1 MLLAKCKCNRYQSRI
16 EWPLVRFR
24 CWYNC
29 PCMSY
34 YLLYRWCIL
43 LSQINFP
50 LSRQGPTD
58 DHGRDVHGCHIFI
71 CMKKHK
77 IFWKNELAVCENSK
91 WFGQLNFYTWDFFEN
106 SMNFNLS
113 AFPNFLNI
121 SSCFKYVSHT
131 SLFFGSSI
139 TFSRFESWPLAN
151 RNSWKD
157 GQTSYHLE
165 PVLEPAGTWIP
176 THHNDTE

>member
-1 MLLAKCKCNRYQSRI
+1 M
-16 EWPLVRFR
+16 PH
-24 CWYNC
+24 
-29 PCMSY
+29 

-43 LSQINFP
+43 LSQINFS
-50 LSRQGPTD
+50 LSSQGATG
-58 DHGRDVHGCHIFI
+58 DHWRTVNGCHIYIFI

-121 SSCFKYVSHT
+121 SSCFKYVSQT

-139 TFSRFESWPLAN
+139 TFSRFESWTLAK
-151 RNSWKD
+151 RNNWKD
-157 GQTSYHLE
+157 GQTSGHLDQE
-165 PVLEPAGTWIP
+165 TAGCGTWIP
-176 THHNDTE
+176 TYQNDTE

>member
-1 MLLAKCKCNRYQSRI
+1 MVTRQVS
-16 EWPLVRFR
+16 PLV
-24 CWYNC
+24 
-29 PCMSY
+29 
-34 YLLYRWCIL
+34 LLPLYVL
-43 LSQINFP
+43 LSTVSLVLFIFSDKFIYKSRQESTDEP
-50 LSRQGPTD
+50 LSCF
-58 DHGRDVHGCHIFI
+58 VIYLNEKAYNI
-71 CMKKHK
+71 SKKWTCSL
-77 IFWKNELAVCENSK
+77 WKQWIILKAE
-91 WFGQLNFYTWDFFEN
+91 FYSDFFEN

-121 SSCFKYVSHT
+121 SSCFKYVSQT
-131 SLFFGSSI
+131 SLFFGSSM

-151 RNSWKD
+151 RNSWRD